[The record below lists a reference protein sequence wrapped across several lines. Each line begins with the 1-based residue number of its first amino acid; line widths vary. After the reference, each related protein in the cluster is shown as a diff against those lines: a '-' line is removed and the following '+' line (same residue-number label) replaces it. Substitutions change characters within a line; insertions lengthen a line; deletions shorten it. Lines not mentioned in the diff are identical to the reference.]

1 VINNEVIS
9 CSASWYWNWRCG
21 VHHHH
26 RSERTSRRRHC
37 FVARYAPHQLPHQ
50 YLSYTLL
57 TSNLALSSYS
67 SVTHWLWIDRSD
79 PIRSN
84 HTTKMDHEILQQLEL
99 LCEREAKHED
109 PTGEARERLL
119 RLQSTLEYLPQCR
132 LLLEQSESPYA
143 LLWASTSMAKM
154 MIERWSA
161 VHNDAVRRALSRALS
176 RSLSRARNLDSS
188 WFFSITITSSST
200 IITYDR

>member
-1 VINNEVIS
+1 MLSVVVLELEVLGS
-9 CSASWYWNWRCG
+9 SSTS
-21 VHHHH
+21 
-26 RSERTSRRRHC
+26 SEREREPSTS
-37 FVARYAPHQLPHQ
+37 
-50 YLSYTLL
+50 LL
-57 TSNLALSSYS
+57 RCSLRTTSTTTTSATTSIPLLYSLDLQSRAILLSSS
-67 SVTHWLWIDRSD
+67 ITHWLWIDRSD

-84 HTTKMDHEILQQLEL
+84 NITKMDHEILQQLEL

-161 VHNDAVRRALSRALS
+161 VHNDAVRRALSLS
-176 RSLSRARNLDSS
+176 RSLSLSRARGSS
-188 WFFSITITSSST
+188 IALGSS
-200 IITYDR
+200 R